1 MKLINKRS
9 FVFFGKSLVWSLLLY
24 AITMITFNWEEVR
37 NNINGTTG
45 LAKISTN
52 TSETQNTDVNEKNIS
67 EKPSILKIAATI
79 MHAIM
84 GVTSENKSN

>member
-24 AITMITFNWEEVR
+24 AITMITLNWEEVR
-37 NNINGTTG
+37 NNINGTTC